1 MGETNRTQIRPDFNR
16 SVTIAGSDERLTN
29 LAGVV
34 CLRELDEKLG
44 LTRGI
49 AEALE
54 DPRDVSRVE
63 HSMSSLLRSWTYTMA
78 AHSCT
83 QLSASRLAMDPALK
97 LAASDGKG
105 TAPLGASGVLAS
117 QPTLSRFLGTL
128 GTEPNRIALNEGLFQ
143 SAARGIRAA
152 NKGKRLAEA
161 TLDIDSFPHEVH
173 GHQTGAEYNGHY
185 RMNCFH
191 PLGVM
196 VGETGHWVG
205 LDLRDGNVHTA
216 NGAADLLLPLVDKA
230 REDIA
235 EKVYVR
241 GDAGFPS
248 VDFLDQLDGRD
259 VRYAFR
265 IPTNK
270 CLQEWEEILAV
281 RPPGRPPEAPR
292 MWTHDVAYQA
302 STWMAPRRVVVVVQ
316 ERPGELYLHT
326 FFILTSFTEDEM
338 SADETVDFY
347 RERALMENH
356 IGEHQ
361 SVLNAN
367 LASSNRPKTHI
378 NRKAVKNAE
387 KPVDTFGANTAAL
400 LLHGIAYNLANTL
413 RCLVERG
420 IRIAGAHGMHFKS
433 VRRLF
438 LAISGRFVISSRRI
452 TLRVSEVMM
461 KIWSELWEALGKIP
475 HHAAA

>member
-1 MGETNRTQIRPDFNR
+1 MGETNSTQIRPDFNR
-16 SVTIAGSDERLTN
+16 SITIAGSDERLTS

-44 LTRGI
+44 VTRDL
-49 AEALE
+49 ARAFE
-54 DPRDVSRVE
+54 DPRDPSRVE
-63 HSMSSLLRSWTYTMA
+63 RSMSSLLRSWTYTMA

-83 QLSASRLAMDPALK
+83 QLSTSRLAMDPALK
-97 LAASDGKG
+97 LAASDNKG
-105 TAPLGASGVLAS
+105 VSPLGVSSALAS
-117 QPTLSRFLGTL
+117 QPTLSRFLGNL
-128 GTEPNRIALNEGLFQ
+128 GKEGDLAALNEGLFQ
-143 SAARGIRAA
+143 SAARGIRAG

-173 GHQTGAEYNGHY
+173 GHQPGAEYNGHY
-185 RMNCFH
+185 RMSCYH

-196 VGETGHWVG
+196 VGETGHWIG

-216 NGAADLLLPLVDKA
+216 NGAGELLLPLVDKA
-230 REDIA
+230 RKEIA
-235 EKVYVR
+235 HKVYVR

-248 VDFLDQLDGRD
+248 VDFLDQLDERD

-270 CLQEWEEILAV
+270 SLQQWEEILAV
-281 RPPGRPPEAPR
+281 REPGRPPAIPR
-292 MWTHDVAYQA
+292 TWTHNVTYQA
-302 STWMAPRRVVVVVQ
+302 ATWEKQRRVVVVVQ

-326 FFILTSFTEDEM
+326 FFLLTSFTKEEM

-367 LASSNRPKTHI
+367 LASTNRPKTHI
-378 NRKAVKNAE
+378 KRKPISNTENPIDA
-387 KPVDTFGANTAAL
+387 FGANAAAL

-413 RCLVERG
+413 RCLIDRG
-420 IRIAGAHGMHFKS
+420 IEIEGTNGMHFKS

-438 LAISGRFVISSRRI
+438 LAIAGRFVISSRRI
-452 TLRVSEVMM
+452 TLRVPEVMM
-461 KIWSELWEALGKIP
+461 KVWSALWAALGNIP